1 MGIGWQL
8 ARGGEYVEQRRP
20 EETIKSNTHELD
32 LQISLEM
39 LPSSKNKA
47 LGFQSSTCSDV
58 AEMDTCT
65 TEPAC

>member
-32 LQISLEM
+32 LQTSLEM
-39 LPSSKNKA
+39 LLTSKNKA
-47 LGFQSSTCSDV
+47 LEFQSSPSSDV
-58 AEMDTCT
+58 AETNTCT
-65 TEPAC
+65 TEPSC